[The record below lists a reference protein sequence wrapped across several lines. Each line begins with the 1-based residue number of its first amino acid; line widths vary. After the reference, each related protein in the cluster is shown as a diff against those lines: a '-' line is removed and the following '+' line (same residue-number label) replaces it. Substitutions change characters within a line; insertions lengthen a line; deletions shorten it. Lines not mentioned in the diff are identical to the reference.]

1 LDVKLSLED
10 YMNVIR
16 EARTIYVYGVYDD
29 GTPYIILH
37 SDKTFKPRVRS
48 EGFAAIHT
56 KPPLVIIEVMLKQY
70 RVEEEFKIAILP
82 SNKEIKE
89 FLKAIVESDR
99 ILLSLACKEDFSE
112 IYKMVAEKGVLI
124 EGDYNAVT
132 FEIPLDNVE
141 ELKQLMSVIDIV
153 DKELMNK
160 LEELMTEKQKNE
172 IKDLGIKL

>member
-1 LDVKLSLED
+1 
-10 YMNVIR
+10 
-16 EARTIYVYGVYDD
+16 
-29 GTPYIILH
+29 
-37 SDKTFKPRVRS
+37 
-48 EGFAAIHT
+48 
-56 KPPLVIIEVMLKQY
+56 
-70 RVEEEFKIAILP
+70 
-82 SNKEIKE
+82 
-89 FLKAIVESDR
+89 
-99 ILLSLACKEDFSE
+99 
-112 IYKMVAEKGVLI
+112 MVAEKGVLI